1 MLSTPPAFIL
11 SQDQTLML
19 KVLIQPEDLAF
30 QIRNKFRF
38 TVLRFALLKAVRSSF
53 DDLNYTRR
61 TLFVMNLSRLF
72 TVQLS
77 MFSVVFSNSDM
88 LSHLQVFVNN
98 FFIFLFQFFRT
109 DVLSFCDSFNIL
121 SNLFRFVKNFF
132 HFLFRSDSV
141 LCDSLIILSNRCSFV
156 KHFFIFLNSV
166 LSSLSCDSLIILSKC
181 FSFVKNFFHFLLY
194 LCFKAKE
201 SAGGGIRTHAPLRT
215 NGFQDR
221 LVMTTSIPLR
231 VTINT

>member
-1 MLSTPPAFIL
+1 MHVLSTPPAFIL

-109 DVLSFCDSFNIL
+109 DVLSFCDSFDIL

-132 HFLFRSDSV
+132 HSLFRSDSV
-141 LCDSLIILSNRCSFV
+141 LFATARLFYQIVSFLSTTILFCLAECF
-156 KHFFIFLNSV
+156 HH
-166 LSSLSCDSLIILSKC
+166 SC
-181 FSFVKNFFHFLLY
+181 
-194 LCFKAKE
+194 
-201 SAGGGIRTHAPLRT
+201 
-215 NGFQDR
+215 
-221 LVMTTSIPLR
+221 
-231 VTINT
+231 VTACIY

>member
-19 KVLIQPEDLAF
+19 KVLIQPEYLAF
-30 QIRNKFRF
+30 LNQKQVPTGILIQVLLF
-38 TVLRFALLKAVRSSF
+38 LRFALLKAVRSSF
-53 DDLNYTRR
+53 DDLNYS
-61 TLFVMNLSRLF
+61 LMNLSRLF

-77 MFSVVFSNSDM
+77 MFFVL
-88 LSHLQVFVNN
+88 LS
-98 FFIFLFQFFRT
+98 
-109 DVLSFCDSFNIL
+109 
-121 SNLFRFVKNFF
+121 
-132 HFLFRSDSV
+132 
-141 LCDSLIILSNRCSFV
+141 CDSLIILSNRCSFV
-156 KHFFIFLNSV
+156 KHFFLKLCFKFSV
-166 LSSLSCDSLIILSKC
+166 LRQLVHSIKM
-181 FSFVKNFFHFLLY
+181 FFICQELFYFLLY
-194 LCFKAKE
+194 ICFKAKE